1 VLDFCLDRRVSFDW
15 ATRQPKPEIVLC
27 SQAQCNQRSGR
38 TGRTCDGFV
47 VRLIS
52 SQQWQKLE
60 RFPSPALLRSGLLDE
75 TLLLVASTSKAVNHA
90 SEVFQSC
97 LTPPSPGDQTNAE
110 RLLVAVGALARTKK
124 TVRVTEL
131 GRLLASLPLAVP
143 EALLVVTGACLGLLR
158 EALVLASIISSSHV
172 FEYDLS
178 ESSAEHMQWFGAADF
193 RNAGVAG
200 KNQNMLCQLA
210 AFEFWQQHWVEW
222 TQNKLVSDFRKA
234 GGRSEHEEAY
244 WKDFY
249 GKSSLSSDAL
259 WEISDL
265 ADSTFERLLFASPD
279 FLFRKAWEDRNGNT
293 KDDKSPTSKP
303 SNAPLLAA
311 SSCYLNPSLIAWRNI
326 WPNRAAVGLTP
337 VKEYGK
343 DQINRLRKL
352 LVECLSFRS
361 YVLFMETK
369 PI

>member
-1 VLDFCLDRRVSFDW
+1 MFRFTGQSSEDTTQRKVFLGTCVAESSITIPDLKFVLDFCLDRRVTFDW

-38 TGRTCDGFV
+38 TGRTCDGYV

-52 SQQWQKLE
+52 SQQWQKLD
-60 RFPSPALLRSGLLDE
+60 RFPSPAILRSGLLDE
-75 TLLLVASTSKAVNHA
+75 TLLLVASASKAVNHA

-97 LTPPSPGDQTNAE
+97 LTPPSAEDQTNAE

-222 TQNKLVSDFRKA
+222 TEQQPASDFRRA
-234 GGRSEHEEAY
+234 GGRSEHEETY
-244 WKDFY
+244 WAQFY

-265 ADSTFERLLFASPD
+265 VDSTFERLLFASPD
-279 FLFRKAWEDRNGNT
+279 FLFRKAWEARFGNNG
-293 KDDKSPTSKP
+293 
-303 SNAPLLAA
+303 SNILINGHAPLLAA
-311 SSCYLNPSLIAWRNI
+311 SPCALNPALIVWKRE
-326 WPNRAAVGLTP
+326 V
-337 VKEYGK
+337 
-343 DQINRLRKL
+343 QIERQSEK
-352 LVECLSFRS
+352 
-361 YVLFMETK
+361 
-369 PI
+369 